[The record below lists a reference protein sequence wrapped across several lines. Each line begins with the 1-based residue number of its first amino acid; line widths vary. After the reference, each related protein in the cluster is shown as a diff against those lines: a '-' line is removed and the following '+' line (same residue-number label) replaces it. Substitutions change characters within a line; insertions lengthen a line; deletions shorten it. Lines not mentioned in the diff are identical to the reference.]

1 MDDLSSGF
9 ANSKVA
15 HEAILNR
22 VPDTAYRVAKWRPK
36 KFIQDFFF
44 PPHPKVRLLF
54 PLSTLVEEVGR
65 KKPSCKNLTIRW
77 ILPIIPIE
85 LDAGLCAH
93 PP

>member
-1 MDDLSSGF
+1 MEAKKIYSGF
-9 ANSKVA
+9 FLA
-15 HEAILNR
+15 
-22 VPDTAYRVAKWRPK
+22 
-36 KFIQDFFF
+36 
-44 PPHPKVRLLF
+44 PHPKVRLLF
-54 PLSTLVEEVGR
+54 LLSTLVEEVGR